1 MEGVEVLILAAI
13 FLVAVL
19 YSSVGH
25 GGGSGYLA
33 VMAFFAVAPNVT
45 KPTALALNI
54 FVSAIATIQFYR
66 RGHFDWKVFL
76 PFAVAS
82 VPFAF
87 IGGTINLPI
96 HYYKVLLGLVLLF
109 AAFRLAWKFRSKEA
123 ESENA
128 GRILDSWR
136 DADVTDVADVAAYP
150 LWLALVIGAIIG
162 ITSGLIGVGGGIFL
176 TPILFLTNW
185 TETRKAA
192 GISAMFVLVNSIS
205 GLLGNYQNVVKLP
218 SSVGI
223 WIIIAVI
230 GGSIGSTLGSRYF
243 NSIAL
248 RRALAVV
255 LLVAG
260 VKLLLV

>member
-1 MEGVEVLILAAI
+1 MEGFEVLILAAI

-33 VMAFFAVAPNVT
+33 VMAFFAIAPNVT

-54 FVSAIATIQFYR
+54 FVSGIATIQFYR
-66 RGHFDWKVFL
+66 RGHFSWKVFL
-76 PFAVAS
+76 PFALAS
-82 VPFAF
+82 IPLAF
-87 IGGTINLPI
+87 IGGTIDLPI
-96 HYYKVLLGLVLLF
+96 EYYKILLGLVLLF
-109 AAFRLAWKFRSKEA
+109 AAFRLAWKFRNKEEEA
-123 ESENA
+123 EDKEEKIS
-128 GRILDSWR
+128 GH
-136 DADVTDVADVAAYP
+136 P
-150 LWLALVIGAIIG
+150 LWLALIIGSLIG

-185 TETRKAA
+185 TETRRAA
-192 GISAMFVLVNSIS
+192 GISAMFVLVNSAA
-205 GLLGNYQNVVKLP
+205 GLLGNYQNAVNLP
-218 SSVGI
+218 ANVWT
-223 WIIIAVI
+223 WIIVAVI
-230 GGSIGSTLGSRYF
+230 GGIIGSTLGSKYF

-260 VKLLLV
+260 VKLLLI

>member
-1 MEGVEVLILAAI
+1 MEGFELFILAAI

-54 FVSAIATIQFYR
+54 FVAGIATIQFYR
-66 RGHFDWKVFL
+66 RGHFSWKVFL
-76 PFAVAS
+76 PFAIAS
-82 VPFAF
+82 IPFAF
-87 IGGTINLPI
+87 IGGTIDLPVS
-96 HYYKVLLGLVLLF
+96 YYKLLLGFVLLF
-109 AAFRLAWKFRSKEA
+109 AAFRLGWRFRNRKESDDTEECVSKHP
-123 ESENA
+123 
-128 GRILDSWR
+128 
-136 DADVTDVADVAAYP
+136 V
-150 LWLALVIGAIIG
+150 WLALLIGSVIG

-192 GISAMFVLVNSIS
+192 GISAMFVLVNSAA
-205 GLLGNYQNVVKLP
+205 GLLGNYQNAANLP
-218 SSVGI
+218 SKVWI
-223 WIIIAVI
+223 WIIVAVI
-230 GGSIGSTLGSRYF
+230 GGIIGSTLGSKYF

-248 RRALAVV
+248 RRALALV

-260 VKLLLV
+260 IKLLLV

>member
-1 MEGVEVLILAAI
+1 MEGFEVLILAAI

-54 FVSAIATIQFYR
+54 FVAGIATVQFYR
-66 RGHFDWKVFL
+66 KGYFDWKVFL

-82 VPFAF
+82 IPFAF
-87 IGGTINLPI
+87 LGGTIDLPI
-96 HYYKVLLGLVLLF
+96 LYYKYLLGFVLLF
-109 AAFRLAWKFRSKEA
+109 AAFRLAWKFGKKDDA
-123 ESENA
+123 EEETIKNHP
-128 GRILDSWR
+128 I
-136 DADVTDVADVAAYP
+136 
-150 LWLALVIGAIIG
+150 WLALIIGSVIG

-176 TPILFLTNW
+176 TPILFLMDW
-185 TETRKAA
+185 TEKRKAA

-205 GLLGNYQNVVKLP
+205 GLLGNYQNAINLP
-218 SSVGI
+218 SNVWI
-223 WIIIAVI
+223 WIIVAVI
-230 GGSIGSTLGSRYF
+230 GGIIGSTLGSKYF

-248 RRALAVV
+248 RRALALV
-255 LLVAG
+255 LVVAG
-260 VKLLLV
+260 VKLFLV

>member
-1 MEGVEVLILAAI
+1 MEGFEGLILIAI

-54 FVSAIATIQFYR
+54 FVSSIATVQFYR
-66 RGHFDWKVFL
+66 RGFFSWRVFL
-76 PFAVAS
+76 PFAGAS
-82 VPFAF
+82 IPFAF
-87 IGGTINLPI
+87 LGGMIDLPI
-96 HYYKVLLGLVLLF
+96 SYYKLLLGIVLLF
-109 AAFRLAWKFRSKEA
+109 AAFRLAWKFNKNDGD
-123 ESENA
+123 ESMEEEVS
-128 GRILDSWR
+128 R
-136 DADVTDVADVAAYP
+136 YP
-150 LWLALVIGAIIG
+150 IWVALVIGAIIG
-162 ITSGLIGVGGGIFL
+162 VTSGLIGVGGGIFL

-205 GLLGNYQNVVKLP
+205 GLLGNSQNALNLP

-223 WIIIAVI
+223 WIVTAVI
-230 GGSIGSTLGSRYF
+230 GGIIGSTLGSKYF
-243 NSIAL
+243 NSILL

-260 VKLLLV
+260 VKLMLV

>member
-1 MEGVEVLILAAI
+1 VEGFELLILAAI

-54 FVSAIATIQFYR
+54 FVAGIATIQFYR
-66 RGHFDWKVFL
+66 RGHFSWKVFL
-76 PFAVAS
+76 PFAITS
-82 VPFAF
+82 IPFAYL
-87 IGGTINLPI
+87 GGTIDLPI
-96 HYYKVLLGLVLLF
+96 AYYKILLGLVLLF
-109 AAFRLAWKFRSKEA
+109 AAFRLAWKFRRNE
-123 ESENA
+123 ENA
-128 GRILDSWR
+128 EGNKEIVSGH
-136 DADVTDVADVAAYP
+136 P
-150 LWLALVIGAIIG
+150 IWLALIIGSIIG

-192 GISAMFVLVNSIS
+192 GISAMFVLVNSAA
-205 GLLGNYQNVVKLP
+205 GLMGNYQNALNLP
-218 SSVGI
+218 SNVWI

-230 GGSIGSTLGSRYF
+230 GGIIGSTLGSKYF
-243 NSIAL
+243 DSILL
-248 RRALAVV
+248 RRSLAFV

-260 VKLLLV
+260 VKLLLI

>member
-1 MEGVEVLILAAI
+1 MEGFEILIIAAI

-33 VMAFFAVAPNVT
+33 VMAFFTVAPNVT

-66 RGHFDWKVFL
+66 RGHFSWRVFL
-76 PFAVAS
+76 PFAVTS
-82 VPFAF
+82 IPLAF

-96 HYYKVLLGLVLLF
+96 KYYKYLLGFVLLF
-109 AAFRLAWKFRSKEA
+109 AAFRLAWRFRGKE
-123 ESENA
+123 ENSEETVKQY
-128 GRILDSWR
+128 S
-136 DADVTDVADVAAYP
+136 
-150 LWLALVIGAIIG
+150 LWLALIIGAIIG

-176 TPILFLTNW
+176 TPILFLTDW

-205 GLLGNYQNVVKLP
+205 GLLGNYQNAVNLP

-223 WIIIAVI
+223 WIFVAVI
-230 GGSIGSTLGSRYF
+230 GGIIGSTLGSKYF

>member
-1 MEGVEVLILAAI
+1 MESFEILFLTAI

-54 FVSAIATIQFYR
+54 FVAGIATIQFYR
-66 RGHFDWKVFL
+66 KGYFEWKVFL
-76 PFAVAS
+76 PFAIAS
-82 VPFAF
+82 IPFAF
-87 IGGTINLPI
+87 LGGTIDLPI
-96 HYYKVLLGLVLLF
+96 VYYKYLLGFVLLF
-109 AAFRLAWKFRSKEA
+109 AAFRLGWKFKENEHEA
-123 ESENA
+123 RAVSSY
-128 GRILDSWR
+128 DSQR
-136 DADVTDVADVAAYP
+136 DTGVTGIP
-150 LWLALVIGAIIG
+150 IWLALVIGALIG

-176 TPILFLTNW
+176 TPIFFLAGW
-185 TETRKAA
+185 VEARKAA
-192 GISAMFVLVNSIS
+192 GISAMFVLVNSVA
-205 GLLGNYQNVVKLP
+205 GLLGNYQNAANLP
-218 SSVGI
+218 STVWI

-230 GGSIGSTLGSRYF
+230 GGIIGSTLGSKYF

-248 RRALAVV
+248 RRVLAVV

>member
-1 MEGVEVLILAAI
+1 MEGFDLIILAAI

-54 FVSAIATIQFYR
+54 FVSVIATIQFYR
-66 RGHFDWKVFL
+66 RGYFSWKVFL
-76 PFAVAS
+76 PFAAAS
-82 VPFAF
+82 IPFAY
-87 IGGTINLPI
+87 IGGTIQLPI
-96 HYYKVLLGLVLLF
+96 QYYKVLLGLILLF
-109 AAFRLAWKFRSKEA
+109 AAFRLAWKFRSKEQEA
-123 ESENA
+123 KNNEEKVSK
-128 GRILDSWR
+128 
-136 DADVTDVADVAAYP
+136 YP
-150 LWLALVIGAIIG
+150 LWLALIIGAIIG

-176 TPILFLTNW
+176 TPILFLTDW

-192 GISAMFVLVNSIS
+192 GISAMFVLVNSIA
-205 GLLGNYQNVVKLP
+205 GLLGNYQNVVQLP
-218 SSVGI
+218 KSVGI

-230 GGSIGSTLGSRYF
+230 GGIIGSTLGSKYF

-260 VKLLLV
+260 VKLLLI